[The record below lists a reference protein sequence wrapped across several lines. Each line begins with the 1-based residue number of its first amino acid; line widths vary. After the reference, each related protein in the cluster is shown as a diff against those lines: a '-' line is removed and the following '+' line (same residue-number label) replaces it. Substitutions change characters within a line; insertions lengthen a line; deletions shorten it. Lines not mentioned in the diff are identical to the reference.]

1 MDHPQ
6 IAVFARL
13 ANGNAQT
20 VRRIE
25 GQNTHLN
32 RPIHSIFYDEIH
44 DELVVP
50 IAPSQAILTFRG
62 GADGEEAPIR
72 IIQGPKT
79 ELIFPDVCTSD
90 PVHNE
95 IFVPTLNAAGHWM
108 IHVFDRTANGDVA
121 PIRKLGGPDSE
132 VGGYGIPSIATDH
145 DLLLTNGGRGGG
157 VRIFNRTA
165 SGNAKPLRIVTGGP
179 RSGTAG
185 PRDPYWIPGT
195 RNFIAATR
203 PFGAK
208 TAGDLPGA
216 PDNYQSPEEALTF
229 IGVWSIDDNGDVA
242 PRYTIAHNILK
253 EFRNLTVDPKNK
265 TIMISDKTANAIY
278 TFSFPEAWESFSSPR

>member
-1 MDHPQ
+1 
-6 IAVFARL
+6 VFARL
-13 ANGNAQT
+13 ANGNAQP

-25 GQNTHLN
+25 GQKTLLH

-50 IAPSQAILTFRG
+50 NPPGDAVMIFRG

-79 ELIFPDVCTSD
+79 GLIYPDVCTAD

-95 IFVPTLNAAGHWM
+95 IFVPVRGSGKEQPAM
-108 IHVFDRTANGDVA
+108 IYVFDRTAQGDVA
-121 PIRKLGGPDSE
+121 PIRKLGGPDTNLAGNPA
-132 VGGYGIPSIATDH
+132 VVWDH
-145 DLLLTNGGRGGG
+145 DLLLSSSRRGGSRG
-157 VRIFNRTA
+157 VAVFNRTDT
-165 SGNAKPLRIVTGGP
+165 GNAKALRMITGGP
-179 RSGTAG
+179 KSGTNG
-185 PRDPYWIPGT
+185 PGTPVWIPGT
-195 RNFIAATR
+195 RNFVAETR

-208 TAGDLPGA
+208 TAADLPGA
-216 PDNYQSPEEALTF
+216 PENYQTPEEALTF
-229 IGVWSIDDNGDVA
+229 VGVWSVDDNGDVA

-253 EFRNLTVDPKNK
+253 EFRNIAVDPKNK

-278 TFSFPEAWESFSSPR
+278 SFSFPEAWESFSSTSSTR